1 MKKILFASIILLSC
15 AIGFFLGA
23 LYNSPNCSLNS
34 ENKAQFQQQQVKGK
48 ENFPDKNFKKTPPHK
63 KKGKFFSQELDSLLQ
78 LSSEQ
83 RLAMEG
89 LRKEQDSAF
98 SQIKQDTR
106 NAEKELRQVLDAD
119 IIDSV
124 LIQNAKIKIL
134 EMQEKA
140 LNQRISGKM
149 ALSKILTSE
158 QKLKM
163 KEIHKNRF
171 EKHKKRL
178 EEKNKTENTQTSEVN
193 SQK

>member
-48 ENFPDKNFKKTPPHK
+48 ENFPDKNFKKNPPHK
-63 KKGKFFSQELDSLLQ
+63 KKGKFFFQELDSLLQ

-83 RLAMEG
+83 RLAMDG

-98 SQIKQDTR
+98 SQIKKDTR

-178 EEKNKTENTQTSEVN
+178 EGKNKTENTQTSEVN

>member
-1 MKKILFASIILLSC
+1 M
-15 AIGFFLGA
+15 
-23 LYNSPNCSLNS
+23 
-34 ENKAQFQQQQVKGK
+34 
-48 ENFPDKNFKKTPPHK
+48 D
-63 KKGKFFSQELDSLLQ
+63 
-78 LSSEQ
+78 
-83 RLAMEG
+83 G

-178 EEKNKTENTQTSEVN
+178 EEKK
-193 SQK
+193 